1 MKFRSSEPEFPTS
14 VCSSKCG
21 MQQYMEYIPGEP
33 CCWYC
38 KDCSAYEYRPVES
51 RCEECPPGM
60 LPSENMTDCIEIPP
74 IYLRYTDAIA
84 LAAMAFASIGI
95 LATTATAIIFLK
107 HNDTPVVKAS
117 GRELSFVLLFGI
129 FLCYVMTF
137 LLVSKPTK
145 YVCGSQTVGIGFCFS
160 VCYSAILT
168 KTNRISRIFRAGKRT
183 VKRPKF
189 ISPESQLII
198 CASLVACQIIVS
210 LIWLLTSP
218 PKAMAFYARRDDH
231 QLVCEAAIGFAYM
244 IGFSYPIFLVL
255 VCTVYAVITRKIPEA
270 FNESKYIGFTMYT
283 TCIIWAAF
291 VVIYLS
297 TSHNIQVRIATMCFS
312 ISLSATV
319 ALICMFTP
327 KLYIILFRPER
338 NVRKSMM
345 GKNAN
350 VKLNN
355 CSPGGRI
362 DSGTQSDGK

>member
-1 MKFRSSEPEFPTS
+1 MYKFVPFF
-14 VCSSKCG
+14 
-21 MQQYMEYIPGEP
+21 
-33 CCWYC
+33 
-38 KDCSAYEYRPVES
+38 
-51 RCEECPPGM
+51 RCEECPLGTV
-60 LPSENMTDCIEIPP
+60 PSYNMTSCIEIPP
-74 IYLRYTDAIA
+74 IYLHYTDRIA
-84 LAAMAFASIGI
+84 LAAMTFATLGI
-95 LATTATAIIFLK
+95 VATFATAVIFLK
-107 HNDTPVVKAS
+107 NSNTPVVKAS

-129 FLCYVMTF
+129 FLCYTMTF
-137 LLVSKPTK
+137 LLVSKPSK

-168 KTNRISRIFRAGKRT
+168 KTSRISRIFRAAKRT

-189 ISPESQLII
+189 ISPESQLVI
-198 CASLVACQIIVS
+198 CASLVACQVIIS

-218 PKAMAFYARRDDH
+218 PKAVPFYARREDH

-255 VCTVYAVITRKIPEA
+255 VCTIYAVMTRKIPEA

-297 TSHNIQVRIATMCFS
+297 TSHSIQIRLATMCFS

-327 KLYIILFRPER
+327 KLYIILLRPER
-338 NVRKSMM
+338 NVRQSMM
-345 GKNAN
+345 AKNMH

-355 CSPGGRI
+355 CSTGNLRI
-362 DSGTQSDGK
+362 DSGTQSDGECH